1 MTLLSPTSVGE
12 FYFIRTKFCNQTK
25 KDYEIVFNDIFLF
38 AQYKLKKLHLK
49 IRHIAHIYHRK
60 FYNDKVFISSYILNR
75 N

>member
-12 FYFIRTKFCNQTK
+12 FYFTRTKFCNQTK

-60 FYNDKVFISSYILNR
+60 FYNNKAFINCYILNR